1 MNKQTRIKGLL
12 GKPVI
17 LHLFHNA
24 CPKDAVPEM
33 FGIVKEVDDDCFIF
47 TAKEPWMDCPVDF
60 IVDFRAV
67 AAVQDREIRMG
78 E

>member
-12 GKPVI
+12 GKEVI

-33 FGIVKEVDDDCFIF
+33 FGIIKAVDDDCFIF
-47 TAKEPWMDCPVDF
+47 TAKEPWMGSPDVDF

-67 AAVQDREIRMG
+67 AAIQEEIVK
-78 E
+78 